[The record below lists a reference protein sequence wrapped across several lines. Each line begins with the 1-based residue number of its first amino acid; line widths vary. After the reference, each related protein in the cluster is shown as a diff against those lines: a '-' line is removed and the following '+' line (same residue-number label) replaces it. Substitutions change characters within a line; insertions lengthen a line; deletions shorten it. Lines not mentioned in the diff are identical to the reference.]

1 MAVVPAPAS
10 SAFSREGLPVEYLD
24 VFSTAMNR
32 NIRVQL
38 LTVVTLAFCGLLD
51 GAVLIETVFGWPGL
65 GQYLTVSL
73 MNADMNPVVGAT
85 LLIGLIYVGLNLLAD
100 VLYRVMD
107 PRVR

>member
-1 MAVVPAPAS
+1 
-10 SAFSREGLPVEYLD
+10 
-24 VFSTAMNR
+24 
-32 NIRVQL
+32 
-38 LTVVTLAFCGLLD
+38 VVT
-51 GAVLIETVFGWPGL
+51 ETVFSWPGL